1 MEFIPNPYKMHNKII
16 YEDKPIDAEPYTD
29 QIVKLIVDKKEDIE
43 LFTNT
48 IEELEKR
55 CEMINIIEDHGLLSA
70 GQIEFETED
79 TITTLEKYVDN
90 LSIDNSQQV
99 KKILHEVYV
108 EALSI

>member
-1 MEFIPNPYKMHNKII
+1 MHAKII
-16 YEDKPIDAEPYTD
+16 YEDKPIDVDPYVD

-48 IEELEKR
+48 VEELEKR
-55 CEMINIIEDHGLLSA
+55 CESINIIEDYGMLSSS
-70 GQIEFETED
+70 QIEFESED

-90 LSIDNSQQV
+90 LSIDNTKQV